1 MTTTPIDL
9 LKGVPLFAGLPED
22 DLRAICEGSEEVILE
37 PGQQLFAEG
46 DVGDRAYVIVEGEVE
61 VVKQSA
67 DRDVLLAVRG
77 SGDVIGEMAL
87 IENSPRSAAV
97 RAKDKV
103 TLMAIRKEQLEHLL
117 ATSLSATR
125 AMFYTILARWRGTEA
140 MLRQGEKMAQLGTLT
155 AGVAHEL
162 NNPAAA
168 VRRGADQIND
178 AISRFAEAR
187 GNLGNADFTED
198 ELGALEEETTRAMSV
213 AARPPILDALE
224 RSDRESDVESALE
237 DANVENAWE
246 LASPLASLGYDADAI
261 SDLSE
266 RFSDDKMT
274 AVANVLATAYDVYN
288 LLAEIG
294 QGAGRISEIV
304 KALKS
309 YSYLDQAPVQ
319 EVDIHEGIDDTLLI
333 LRSKLKDGV
342 IVHREY
348 GDLPRIQA
356 HGSELNQVWTNL
368 LDNAI
373 DALGG
378 DGDLY
383 IRTST
388 DDGFVVVDIEDH
400 GAGIPEDIQGRVFD
414 AFFTTKPPGK
424 GTGMGLDITYNIV
437 VYKHHG
443 AISLASEPGKTVFTV
458 RLPVDG

>member
-9 LKGVPLFAGLPED
+9 LKGVPLFAGLPDD

-37 PGQQLFAEG
+37 PGEQLFAEG

-103 TLMAIRKEQLEHLL
+103 KLMAIRKEQLEHLL

-168 VRRGADQIND
+168 VRRGADQINN

-187 GNLGNADFTED
+187 GKLGNADFTED
-198 ELGALEEETTRAMSV
+198 ELQALEEETTRTMSV
-213 AARPPILDALE
+213 AARPPILDPLE
-224 RSDRESDVESALE
+224 RSDREGEVESALE

-261 SDLSE
+261 SELSE

-342 IVHREY
+342 IVHRDY

-373 DALGG
+373 DAISGE
-378 DGDLY
+378 GDLY

-400 GAGIPEDIQGRVFD
+400 GAGIPGDIQGRVFD

-443 AISLASEPGKTVFTV
+443 AISLTSEPGMTVFTV

>member
-1 MTTTPIDL
+1 MSTPTEL
-9 LKGVPLFAGLPED
+9 LKAVPLFEGLSDD
-22 DLRAICEGSEEVILE
+22 DLRAICEGSEDVVLA
-37 PGQQLFAEG
+37 PGEQLFAEG
-46 DVGDRAYVIVEGEVE
+46 DDGDRAYVVVEGEVE
-61 VVKQSA
+61 IVKQSA

-77 SGDVIGEMAL
+77 AGEVIGEMAL
-87 IENSPRSAAV
+87 IEHSPRSAAV
-97 RAKDKV
+97 RAKGSVK
-103 TLMAIRKEQLEHLL
+103 LMAIHKGQLEHLL
-117 ATSLSATR
+117 ETSLSATR

-178 AISRFAEAR
+178 AISRFAAAR
-187 GNLGNADFTED
+187 GALGNADFSD
-198 ELGALEEETTRAMSV
+198 EEQQALEEETTRAMET
-213 AARPPILDALE
+213 AARPPILDALA
-224 RSDRESDVESALE
+224 RSDREDEVETALE

-261 SDLSE
+261 SDLAA
-266 RFSDDKMT
+266 RFSGDKMT
-274 AVANVLATAYDVYN
+274 AVANVLSTAYDVYN

-342 IVHREY
+342 TVTRKY
-348 GDLPRIQA
+348 GDVPRIQA

-373 DALGG
+373 DAMGG
-378 DGDLY
+378 EGDIV
-383 IRTST
+383 IRTHA
-388 DDGFVVVDIEDH
+388 DDGFVVVEIEDH
-400 GAGIPEDIQGRVFD
+400 GAGIPENIQGRVFD

-437 VYKHHG
+437 VYKHSG
-443 AISLASEPGKTVFTV
+443 AISLNSEPGKTVFTV
-458 RLPVDG
+458 RLPVDA

>member
-1 MTTTPIDL
+1 MTTAAEL
-9 LKGVPLFAGLPED
+9 LKAVPLFAGLSDD
-22 DLRAICEGSEEVILE
+22 DLQAICEGSEDVELA
-37 PGQQLFAEG
+37 PGEQLFAEG
-46 DVGDRAYVIVEGEVE
+46 DTGDRAYVVVEGEVE

-77 SGDVIGEMAL
+77 SGEVIGEMAL
-87 IENSPRSAAV
+87 IEHSPRSAAV
-97 RAKDKV
+97 RAKGPVK
-103 TLMAIRKEQLEHLL
+103 LMAIRKDQLEYLL
-117 ATSLSATR
+117 ETSLSATR

-168 VRRGADQIND
+168 VRRGADQITD

-187 GNLGNADFTED
+187 GRLGGADFTED
-198 ELGALEEETTRAMSV
+198 ELEKLEAETTRAMEI
-213 AARPPILDALE
+213 AARPPNLDALD
-224 RSDRESDVESALE
+224 RSDREEEVEAALE
-237 DANVENAWE
+237 DANVENSWE

-261 SDLSE
+261 ADLSD
-266 RFSDDKMT
+266 RFGDDKMT

-319 EVDIHEGIDDTLLI
+319 EVDVHEGIDDTLLI
-333 LRSKLKDGV
+333 LRSKLKEGV
-342 IVHREY
+342 VVRRAY
-348 GDLPRIQA
+348 GELPRIQA

-373 DALGG
+373 DAL
-378 DGDLY
+378 DGEGQID
-383 IRTST
+383 IRTSV
-388 DDGFVVVDIEDH
+388 DDGFVVVEIEDH

-437 VYKHHG
+437 VYKHNG
-443 AISLASEPGKTVFTV
+443 AITLESEPGKTVFTV